1 MLQAEVVDA
10 RNVAELHMRYVAHIA
25 RPHHILTLY
34 HRFPFGLCMPDLSRC
49 KLGRQPAPL
58 HVRQIVV
65 GRTEHRQ
72 IGVGIIARER
82 IFLDMM
88 HHV

>member
-10 RNVAELHMRYVAHIA
+10 RDVAELHMRDVAHIA
-25 RPHHILTLY
+25 RLHHILTLY
-34 HRFPFGLCMPDLSRC
+34 HNFPFGLCMPDLISC

-65 GRTEHRQ
+65 GRTEHSQ
-72 IGVGIIARER
+72 IGVGIIAREGV
-82 IFLDMM
+82 FLNVVY
-88 HHV
+88 HV

>member
-10 RNVAELHMRYVAHIA
+10 RYVAELHMRDVAHIA
-25 RPHHILTLY
+25 CLHHILTFY
-34 HRFPFGLCMPDLSRC
+34 HRFPFGLSMPDLLRR

-58 HVRQIVV
+58 HVRQIMI
-65 GRTEHRQ
+65 GRTEHSQ
-72 IGVGIIARER
+72 IGVGIIAREG
-82 IFLDMM
+82 IFLNVV

>member
-10 RNVAELHMRYVAHIA
+10 RDVAELHMRDVAHIA
-25 RPHHILTLY
+25 RLHHILTLY
-34 HRFPFGLCMPDLSRC
+34 QRFPFGLGMPYLIRS

-65 GRTEHRQ
+65 GRTEHSQ
-72 IGVGIIARER
+72 IGVGIIAREG
-82 IFLDMM
+82 IFLNVV

>member
-10 RNVAELHMRYVAHIA
+10 RNVAELHVRDVAHIA
-25 RPHHILTLY
+25 CPHHILTLY
-34 HRFPFGLCMPDLSRC
+34 QRFPFGLCMPYLIRC
-49 KLGRQPAPL
+49 KPGRQSAPL

-65 GRTEHRQ
+65 GRTEHSQ

-82 IFLDMM
+82 IFLNVV